1 MPFHCPSLSSQ
12 YHRPHHRYVVPN
24 LDEEELMLRG
34 KHENE
39 EESKHRASAGTS
51 DSRTTGDANDC
62 SAPKRHMAE
71 SCGEGHLPAVS
82 SLLFAV
88 ADRGCVSSDTAYHRS
103 KRTGYTQGDQE
114 PSDGRSGNAE
124 LNITIPSILVI
135 GVVVTFAGHTEILSG
150 RHSKFITTKRQPR
163 SIALEQTLTPYSQ
176 DQKVQSS
183 VSPSRTRS
191 SALVCGSESQFGVE
205 EERETARSSSTAP
218 VWYNDTTDI
227 APIAT
232 SRPVRSPLELERA
245 TFTRISGSSKVDHK
259 TLDLPLG
266 AGPPLINKSIAM
278 CDMTSSQQQGLDEVE
293 KTGMKEE
300 NQKKEENEKE
310 QNEEEKEERKGIDTE
325 MVSSRQALGG
335 STSMLPDASEANSR
349 TTKMVGLASGSK
361 NTGTGIH
368 TSTSLQDDA
377 VSPSSGKEREQVTS
391 MEVDGDQNED
401 EQRLR
406 WSPTLPIHAL
416 TCDDQM
422 EGRQMMNME
431 DPRMKLAD
439 DEGSQEVKEIED
451 TKRDTA
457 LADNMGV
464 GSRRQEVEARS
475 HEEKIPLVP
484 PPQGSMLAK
493 LLRPETRPAQ
503 PPILNTAANTVSSS
517 STPSA
522 STLTTSLPTSTTSPP
537 RPFLP
542 LQPAGSLFE
551 RRILPPPRAP
561 HAPPFE
567 RRATVGSDLL
577 SDTRRDP
584 WDLLNVTRPLCQPPG
599 ALFGNYEIA
608 PLTPGNGE
616 MMPMD
621 LDPGASTGS
630 WDRPR
635 PTSSPGPRGG
645 PVQREPHRRR
655 GSVHLPGLS
664 NSNPARPYGSLSN
677 LADTRTLG
685 DHRRRSSAEQRVHAF
700 SPYRGAGAGAAVGA
714 RSRALTG
721 SRQTMSPGSEM
732 EDPFQ
737 QVGLPVAGPNGHR
750 PSVLESRLPGGSE
763 ETDEPGRRPNL
774 AGKSVKSTRMGMA
787 CIICR
792 KRKIKCSGDQPCEE
806 CARHDRVCQY
816 RPIPVEESRAERER
830 RSRRARRSSEREV

>member
-1 MPFHCPSLSSQ
+1 LRLSQS
-12 YHRPHHRYVVPN
+12 
-24 LDEEELMLRG
+24 
-34 KHENE
+34 
-39 EESKHRASAGTS
+39 
-51 DSRTTGDANDC
+51 
-62 SAPKRHMAE
+62 
-71 SCGEGHLPAVS
+71 
-82 SLLFAV
+82 
-88 ADRGCVSSDTAYHRS
+88 
-103 KRTGYTQGDQE
+103 
-114 PSDGRSGNAE
+114 NAE
-124 LNITIPSILVI
+124 LNIKIPSILVI
-135 GVVVTFAGHTEILSG
+135 GVVPTFAGHTEILSG

-163 SIALEQTLTPYSQ
+163 SIALKQTSALHSQ

-191 SALVCGSESQFGVE
+191 SALVCGSESQPGVE
-205 EERETARSSSTAP
+205 EERETARSSSNGP
-218 VWYNDTTDI
+218 VRHNNTIDI

-245 TFTRISGSSKVDHK
+245 TSTRISGSSKVDHK
-259 TLDLPLG
+259 TLDLSLG
-266 AGPPLINKSIAM
+266 AEPPLINKSIAM
-278 CDMTSSQQQGLDEVE
+278 CDMTSSEQQGLDEAG
-293 KTGMKEE
+293 KTTLKEE
-300 NQKKEENEKE
+300 NQQEENEKE

-325 MVSSRQALGG
+325 MISSRQALGG
-335 STSMLPDASEANSR
+335 SISMLPDANETTSR
-349 TTKMVGLASGSK
+349 TTTMVGLASGPK
-361 NTGTGIH
+361 NTGTRIH

-377 VSPSSGKEREQVTS
+377 VSPSSGKEREQVTG

-401 EQRLR
+401 EQTLR
-406 WSPTLPIHAL
+406 RSPTLPIHAL
-416 TCDDQM
+416 TCDDQT
-422 EGRQMMNME
+422 EGGQMTNME
-431 DPRMKLAD
+431 DPRINLKEN
-439 DEGSQEVKEIED
+439 EGSQEVTGNED
-451 TKRDTA
+451 IKRDTA
-457 LADNMGV
+457 LADKMGV

-475 HEEKIPLVP
+475 NEEKIPLVP

-503 PPILNTAANTVSSS
+503 LSNSNTAANTVSSL

-567 RRATVGSDLL
+567 RRATVGSDLP

-584 WDLLNVTRPLCQPPG
+584 WDPLNVTRPLRHPPG

-608 PLTPGNGE
+608 PWTPGVGE

-645 PVQREPHRRR
+645 PVPREPHRRR

-677 LADTRTLG
+677 LTDTRTLG
-685 DHRRRSSAEQRVHAF
+685 EHRRRSSAEQRVHAF
-700 SPYRGAGAGAAVGA
+700 SPYRGVGAGAAIGA
-714 RSRALTG
+714 RSRGLTG

-737 QVGLPVAGPNGHR
+737 QVSLPVAGLSGHR

-792 KRKIKCSGDQPCEE
+792 KR
-806 CARHDRVCQY
+806 
-816 RPIPVEESRAERER
+816 
-830 RSRRARRSSEREV
+830 